1 MRSWL
6 LSSLHY
12 RLEIAIC
19 LTSIGLVNLQKQ
31 KTRFKL
37 KKLVLLSLPPKMQT
51 FLQKTSDGD
60 RSLPKIAKDYPKTSE
75 DLHGLLKMSEGK
87 KEVGKGSDSQQFF
100 FGSLSKI
107 AGDHPMYLSD
117 YVIACFRINIR
128 PTDGLN
134 NEYECVTCYSQFPPF
149 LQISDRETQGI
160 WERVCSFTK
169 KHPELAES
177 SKWF

>member
-75 DLHGLLKMSEGK
+75 DLQGLLKMSEGQ
-87 KEVGKGSDSQQFF
+87 ERGRKGIGQSTIFF
-100 FGSLSKI
+100 
-107 AGDHPMYLSD
+107 
-117 YVIACFRINIR
+117 
-128 PTDGLN
+128 
-134 NEYECVTCYSQFPPF
+134 
-149 LQISDRETQGI
+149 
-160 WERVCSFTK
+160 W
-169 KHPELAES
+169 
-177 SKWF
+177 